1 MGDEQWFE
9 LDKRLEVI
17 DKGSC
22 SESHPTPLLFV
33 HGGRLAAWCWDEIF
47 WTSPTGAI
55 ARLLLIFADM
65 VAAPSLN
72 RSTVVRSLTMWTMC
86 VRLLR
91 TYLRRPGPAW
101 CAAIS
106 PAPRWRWRIMLFGV
120 PGRAGYPGGGEPVGG
135 RGGPPR
141 WCGAAGAG
149 GPEFGSGDRR
159 CDRFGVVGV
168 RRDRGAGRDGQ
179 RMESVAPADGVMLS
193 ESTARLVDGAAALG
207 EPEMVSIKD
216 ANEPARAWSPV
227 RRMA

>member
-22 SESHPTPLLFV
+22 SCIPPDTAAFRSRRTSCSLVRTSFLDFANRGYRAVAPNLRG
-33 HGGRLAAWCWDEIF
+33 HGGSPIAKPLNRCSIADYVDDVCSVVEDLPTTAWTRLVRGDL
-47 WTSPTGAI
+47 TGAP
-55 ARLLLIFADM
+55 
-65 VAAPSLN
+65 VALEDHAF
-72 RSTVVRSLTMWTMC
+72 R
-86 VRLLR
+86 
-91 TYLRRPGPAW
+91 GAW
-101 CAAIS
+101 
-106 PAPRWRWRIMLFGV
+106 PRWISRR
-120 PGRAGYPGGGEPVGG
+120 RRTGG
-135 RGGPPR
+135 RPR
-141 WCGAAGAG
+141 WPAAMVWRCGAG